1 MKNKVLNFIIA
12 VLLSL
17 SSLVNTSGVIVQAN
31 KNIEP
36 KIFISVKSF
45 KDFLDDIDK
54 IDLENYYNNTIITIP
69 LDNTISPS
77 YNAKKYLRYITQK
90 IKIILMKN

>member
-45 KDFLDDIDK
+45 KDFLDEIDSGKYK
-54 IDLENYYNNTIITIP
+54 IVKSFDEGITSCEFTI
-69 LDNTISPS
+69 
-77 YNAKKYLRYITQK
+77 K
-90 IKIILMKN
+90 

>member
-54 IDLENYYNNTIITIP
+54 IDLDSMDSESRNIYNESSAFSSA
-69 LDNTISPS
+69 L
-77 YNAKKYLRYITQK
+77 KYCSNK
-90 IKIILMKN
+90 

>member
-54 IDLENYYNNTIITIP
+54 IDLDSMDSESRNIYNESLKKISEIYNSKNKNYS
-69 LDNTISPS
+69 DE
-77 YNAKKYLRYITQK
+77 
-90 IKIILMKN
+90 